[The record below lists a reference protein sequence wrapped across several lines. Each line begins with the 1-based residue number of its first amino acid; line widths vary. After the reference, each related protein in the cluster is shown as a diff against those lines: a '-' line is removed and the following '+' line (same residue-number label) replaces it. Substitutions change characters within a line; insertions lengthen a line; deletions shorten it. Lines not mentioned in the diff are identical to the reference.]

1 MSKKPVF
8 NILILGASYGSLLAI
23 KCMAAG
29 HNVTMTCR
37 TATANLI
44 NAAGIRVRLPIKG
57 RHDVG
62 VNGLVEVS
70 SQELTGHLTACTP
83 QQVSDLAAFDL
94 VVLAMQEPQYRQD
107 GIRELM
113 QQIALAKLP
122 CMPIMNMPPL
132 PYLARLVAQDNL
144 STVNIDLSKFRS
156 AYAQAEVWDAFDPAC
171 MTLSSPDPQA
181 FRPVDE
187 PVNVL
192 QVALPTNFKVARF
205 ESDKHTQ
212 ILRQLESD
220 IETVRY
226 TFNGEALE
234 LPVKLK
240 VFDSLFVPLAKW
252 SMLLTGNYRC
262 IQPDGMR
269 PIKDAVLGNLAQSKD
284 VYEWVAELCE
294 KMGASAD
301 DLVPFDKY
309 AAAANGLAKPSSAA
323 RALAAGAM
331 HIERVDMIVQTFAA
345 QLGLQHAS
353 VDQTVSAVNVWLA
366 KNRANQKVAQVAV
379 EAVVEVAA

>member
-1 MSKKPVF
+1 MSNTTSF

-23 KCMAAG
+23 KCLAAG

-44 NAAGIRVRLPIKG
+44 NAEGIRVRLPIKG
-57 RHDVG
+57 RRDVS
-62 VNGLVEVS
+62 VKGLLEVAS
-70 SQELTGHLTACTP
+70 KDLTGRLAACTP
-83 QQVSDLAAFDL
+83 QEVSDLVAFDL

-132 PYLARLVAQDNL
+132 PYLARLLAQTTL
-144 STVNIDLSKFRS
+144 SNAATDLKNFRP

-205 ESDKHTQ
+205 ESEKHTQ
-212 ILRQLESD
+212 ILQQLEDD
-220 IETVRY
+220 IEAVRY
-226 TFNGEALE
+226 THNGEALE

-262 IQPDGMR
+262 IQAEGMR
-269 PIKDAVLGNLAQSKD
+269 PIKDAVLGQTQADVAQSKD
-284 VYEWVAELCE
+284 IYEWVAKLCVT
-294 KMGASAD
+294 MGASPD

-309 AAAANGLAKPSSAA
+309 AAAADGLAKPSSAA
-323 RALAAGAM
+323 RALAGGAT

-345 QLGLQHAS
+345 QLGMQNDS
-353 VDQTVSAVNVWLA
+353 VDQTVSVVNGWLS
-366 KNRANQKVAQVAV
+366 KNRA
-379 EAVVEVAA
+379 

>member
-1 MSKKPVF
+1 MSTKTTL

-23 KCMAAG
+23 KCLAAS

-37 TATANLI
+37 SATAKLI
-44 NAAGIRVRLPIKG
+44 NAEGIRVRLPIKG
-57 RHDVG
+57 RRDVG
-62 VNGLVEVS
+62 ANGLVEVS
-70 SQELTGHLTACTP
+70 SKELTGHLTACTP

-144 STVNIDLSKFRS
+144 SKVNIDLNQFRS
-156 AYAQAEVWDAFDPAC
+156 AYALAEVWDAFEPTY

-205 ESDKHTQ
+205 ESEKHTQ
-212 ILRQLESD
+212 ILQQLEDD
-220 IETVRY
+220 IEAVRY
-226 TFNGEALE
+226 THNDEALE

-262 IQPDGMR
+262 IQADGMR
-269 PIKDAVLGNLAQSKD
+269 PIKMAVLDNLAESID
-284 VYEWVAELCE
+284 IYEWVVKLCV
-294 KMGASAD
+294 KMGASPD
-301 DLVPFDKY
+301 DLVPFEKY
-309 AAAANGLAKPSSAA
+309 VAAADGLAKPSSAA
-323 RALAAGAM
+323 RALAAGAT

-353 VDQTVSAVNVWLA
+353 VDQTVSVVNDWLA
-366 KNRANQKVAQVAV
+366 KNRAA
-379 EAVVEVAA
+379 

>member
-1 MSKKPVF
+1 MSNKTSF

-23 KCMAAG
+23 KCLAAG

-44 NAAGIRVRLPIKG
+44 NTEGIRVRLPIKD
-57 RHDVG
+57 RRDLG
-62 VNGLVEVS
+62 VNGLLEVAS
-70 SQELTGHLTACTP
+70 KDLTGRLSACTP
-83 QQVSDLAAFDL
+83 QQVTDLAAFDL

-113 QQIALAKLP
+113 QQIAIAKLP

-132 PYLARLVAQDNL
+132 PYLARLKNEAGL
-144 STVNIDLSKFRS
+144 AAANIDLNAFRG
-156 AYAQAEVWDAFDPAC
+156 AYAQTDIWDAFDPAC

-192 QVALPTNFKVARF
+192 QVALPTNFKVAKF
-205 ESDKHTQ
+205 ESNKHTQ
-212 ILRQLESD
+212 ILQQLEND
-220 IETVRY
+220 IEAVRY
-226 TFNGEALE
+226 MHNGEALE

-262 IQPDGMR
+262 IQAEGMR
-269 PIKDAVLGNLAQSKD
+269 PIKDAVLGQTPADVAQSKD
-284 VYEWVAELCE
+284 IYEWVAKLCVT
-294 KMGASAD
+294 MGASPD

-323 RALAAGAM
+323 RALAGGATN
-331 HIERVDMIVQTFAA
+331 IERVDMIVQIFAA
-345 QLGLQHAS
+345 QLGMQNAS
-353 VDQTVSAVNVWLA
+353 VDHTVSVVNGWLA
-366 KNRANQKVAQVAV
+366 KNRAV
-379 EAVVEVAA
+379 

>member
-1 MSKKPVF
+1 MRNSFTFSTF

-23 KCMAAG
+23 KCLAAG

-44 NAAGIRVRLPIKG
+44 NAEGIRVRLPIKG
-57 RHDVG
+57 RRDLG
-62 VNGLVEVS
+62 VNGLLEVAS
-70 SQELTGHLTACTP
+70 KGLKGQLIACTP
-83 QQVSDLAAFDL
+83 QQVTDLAAFDL

-132 PYLARLVAQDNL
+132 PYLARLLKQNRL
-144 STVNIDLSKFRS
+144 SKIAIDLSNFRS
-156 AYAQAEVWDAFDPAC
+156 AYAQADVWDDFDPAC

-181 FRPVDE
+181 FRPVEE

-192 QVALPTNFKVARF
+192 QVALPTNFKVAHF
-205 ESDKHTQ
+205 ESEKHTQ
-212 ILRQLESD
+212 ILQQLEVD
-220 IETVRY
+220 IEAVRY
-226 TFNGEALE
+226 MHNGEALE

-262 IQPDGMR
+262 IQADGMR
-269 PIKDAVLGNLAQSKD
+269 PIKDAVLGDLAQSKD
-284 VYEWVAELCE
+284 VYEWVAKLCE
-294 KMGASAD
+294 KMGASKD

-309 AAAANGLAKPSSAA
+309 ADAADGLAKPSSAA
-323 RALAAGAM
+323 RALAAGAT

-345 QLGLQHAS
+345 QLGMQNAS
-353 VDQTVSAVNVWLA
+353 VDQTVTVVNGWLA
-366 KNRANQKVAQVAV
+366 KNRAA
-379 EAVVEVAA
+379 

>member
-1 MSKKPVF
+1 MSYKPTF
-8 NILILGASYGSLLAI
+8 NILILGASYGALLAI
-23 KCMAAG
+23 KCVAAG
-29 HNVTMTCR
+29 HRVTMTCR
-37 TATANLI
+37 TATAALI
-44 NAAGIRVRLPIKG
+44 NAEGIRVRLPIKG
-57 RHDVG
+57 RRDIG
-62 VNGLVEVS
+62 LNGLVEVES
-70 SQELTGHLTACTP
+70 KALKGSLTACTP
-83 QQVSDLAAFDL
+83 QQVTDLTAFDL

-132 PYLARLVAQDNL
+132 PYLARLVGQNGLNKSA
-144 STVNIDLSKFRS
+144 IDLMSFRA
-156 AYAQAEVWDAFDPAC
+156 AYAQADVWDAFDPAC

-205 ESDKHTQ
+205 ESEKHTQ
-212 ILRQLESD
+212 ILQRLEDD
-220 IETVRY
+220 IEAVRY
-226 TFNGEALE
+226 MHNGEALE

-262 IQPDGMR
+262 IQAEGMR
-269 PIKDAVLGNLAQSKD
+269 PIKDAVLGQTSADVAQSKD
-284 VYEWVAELCE
+284 VYEWVAKLCVT
-294 KMGASAD
+294 MGASPD

-309 AAAANGLAKPSSAA
+309 ATAAEGLAKPSSAA
-323 RALAAGAM
+323 RALAAGAT

-345 QLGLQHAS
+345 QLGMQNAS
-353 VDQTVSAVNVWLA
+353 VDHTVSVVNGWLA
-366 KNRANQKVAQVAV
+366 KNRAV
-379 EAVVEVAA
+379 

>member
-1 MSKKPVF
+1 MSNTSTF

-23 KCMAAG
+23 KCLAAG

-44 NAAGIRVRLPIKG
+44 NSEGIRVRLPIKG
-57 RHDVG
+57 RRDVG

-70 SQELTGHLTACTP
+70 SEELSGHLTASTP
-83 QQVSDLAAFDL
+83 QEVTDLAAFDL

-113 QQIALAKLP
+113 QKIAMAKLP

-132 PYLARLVAQDNL
+132 PYLARLKTESGLAAA
-144 STVNIDLSKFRS
+144 NIDLSAFRG
-156 AYAQAEVWDAFDPAC
+156 AYAQTDVWDAFDPAC

-205 ESDKHTQ
+205 ASEKHTQ
-212 ILRQLESD
+212 ILQALEAD
-220 IETVRY
+220 IEAVRY
-226 TFNGEALE
+226 KHNGEALE

-262 IQPDGMR
+262 IQAEGMR
-269 PIKDAVLGNLAQSKD
+269 PIKDAVLGDLAQSKD
-284 VYEWVAELCE
+284 VYEWVAKLCE
-294 KMGASAD
+294 KMGASQD
-301 DLVPFDKY
+301 DLVPFEKY
-309 AAAANGLAKPSSAA
+309 AAAADGLAKPSSAA
-323 RALAAGAM
+323 RALAAGAT

-345 QLGLQHAS
+345 QLGMQHTS
-353 VDQTVSAVNVWLA
+353 VDQTVNVVNGWLA
-366 KNRANQKVAQVAV
+366 KNRAA
-379 EAVVEVAA
+379 

>member
-1 MSKKPVF
+1 MSNKSSF

-23 KCMAAG
+23 KCLAAG

-44 NAAGIRVRLPIKG
+44 NAEGIRVRLPIKG
-57 RHDVG
+57 RRDVG
-62 VNGLVEVS
+62 VNGLLEVAS
-70 SQELTGHLTACTP
+70 KDLKGQLTACTP
-83 QQVSDLAAFDL
+83 QQVTDLATFNL

-132 PYLARLVAQDNL
+132 PYLARLLKQQ
-144 STVNIDLSKFRS
+144 SLSKVAIDVNNFRN
-156 AYAQAEVWDAFDPAC
+156 AYAQADVWDAFDPAC

-187 PVNVL
+187 SVNVL

-205 ESDKHTQ
+205 ESEKHTQ
-212 ILRQLESD
+212 ILQQLEAD
-220 IETVRY
+220 IEAVRY
-226 TFNGEALE
+226 MHNDEALE

-262 IQPDGMR
+262 IQAEGMR
-269 PIKDAVLGNLAQSKD
+269 PIKDAVLGQTPADLAQSKD
-284 VYEWVAELCE
+284 IYEWVAKLCVT
-294 KMGASAD
+294 MGASPD

-309 AAAANGLAKPSSAA
+309 AAAADGLAKPSSAA
-323 RALAAGAM
+323 RALAAGATN
-331 HIERVDMIVQTFAA
+331 IERVDMIVQTFAV
-345 QLGLQHAS
+345 QLGMQNAS
-353 VDQTVSAVNVWLA
+353 VDQTVSVVNGWLA
-366 KNRANQKVAQVAV
+366 KNRAA
-379 EAVVEVAA
+379 

>member
-1 MSKKPVF
+1 MSNISTPSNL
-8 NILILGASYGSLLAI
+8 NILILGASYGALLAI
-23 KCMAAG
+23 KCVAAG
-29 HNVTMTCR
+29 HRVTMTCR
-37 TATANLI
+37 TATAALI
-44 NAAGIRVRLPIKG
+44 NAEGIRVRLPIKG
-57 RHDVG
+57 RRDIG
-62 VNGLVEVS
+62 LNGLVEVES
-70 SQELTGHLTACTP
+70 KALKGSLTACTP
-83 QQVSDLAAFDL
+83 QQVTDLAAFDL

-132 PYLARLVAQDNL
+132 PYLARLVCQNGLNKSA
-144 STVNIDLSKFRS
+144 IDLMSFRA
-156 AYAQAEVWDAFDPAC
+156 AYAQADVWDAFDPAC

-205 ESDKHTQ
+205 ESEKHTQ
-212 ILRQLESD
+212 ILQRLEDD
-220 IETVRY
+220 IEAVRY
-226 TFNGEALE
+226 MHNGEALE

-262 IQPDGMR
+262 IQAEGMR
-269 PIKDAVLGNLAQSKD
+269 PIKDAVLGQTPADVAQSKD
-284 VYEWVAELCE
+284 IYEWVAKLCVT
-294 KMGASAD
+294 MGASPD

-323 RALAAGAM
+323 RALAGGAKN
-331 HIERVDMIVQTFAA
+331 IERVDMIVQTFAA
-345 QLGLQHAS
+345 QLGMQNAS
-353 VDQTVSAVNVWLA
+353 VDHTVSVVNGWLA
-366 KNRANQKVAQVAV
+366 KNRAV
-379 EAVVEVAA
+379 